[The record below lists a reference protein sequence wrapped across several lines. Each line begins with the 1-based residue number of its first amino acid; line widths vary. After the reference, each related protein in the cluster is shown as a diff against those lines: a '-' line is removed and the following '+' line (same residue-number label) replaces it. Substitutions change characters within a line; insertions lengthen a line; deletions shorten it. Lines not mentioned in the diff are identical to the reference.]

1 MDIFGQL
8 GINGAFLL
16 AQIINF
22 LILFFL
28 LRRFLLKP
36 VMNMLDARRQR
47 IEDGMKAADRA
58 RQAAETERAELMKK
72 LDEERRAAQS
82 RIAAVASD
90 SEKVRESILATAQ
103 AEAEE
108 IKTKARADAS
118 AERAQMLRDMQRQV
132 ADLAVL
138 AAERILGHELT
149 NPIEQKRMVN
159 EFLASKLQ

>member
-1 MDIFGQL
+1 
-8 GINGAFLL
+8 
-16 AQIINF
+16 
-22 LILFFL
+22 
-28 LRRFLLKP
+28 
-36 VMNMLDARRQR
+36 
-47 IEDGMKAADRA
+47 MKAADRA

-108 IKTKARADAS
+108 IKAKARADAS

>member
-1 MDIFGQL
+1 LDIFGQL

-58 RQAAETERAELMKK
+58 RQAAEAERTELMKK
-72 LDEERRAAQS
+72 LDEERRAAQG

-90 SEKVRESILATAQ
+90 SEKVRESILTSAR
-103 AEAEE
+103 AEAED
-108 IKTKARADAS
+108 IKTKARAEAS
-118 AERAQMLRDMQRQV
+118 AEREQMLRDMQRQV

-138 AAERILGHELT
+138 AAERILGHELS
-149 NPIEQKRMVN
+149 NPTEQKRMVN
-159 EFLASKLQ
+159 DFLASKLQ

>member
-22 LILFFL
+22 LILFYL

-47 IEDGMKAADRA
+47 TEDGMKAADRA
-58 RQAAETERAELMKK
+58 RQAAEAERTELMKK

-82 RIAAVASD
+82 RIAAVAGD
-90 SEKVRESILATAQ
+90 SEKVRESILTTAR
-103 AEAEE
+103 AEAED
-108 IKTKARADAS
+108 IKTKARAEAS
-118 AERAQMLRDMQRQV
+118 AERAQMLPDMQRQV

-138 AAERILGHELT
+138 AAARILGHELSST
-149 NPIEQKRMVN
+149 TEQKRMVN

>member
-22 LILFFL
+22 LILFYL

-58 RQAAETERAELMKK
+58 RQAAEAERTELMKK
-72 LDEERRAAQS
+72 LDEIR
-82 RIAAVASD
+82 
-90 SEKVRESILATAQ
+90 
-103 AEAEE
+103 
-108 IKTKARADAS
+108 
-118 AERAQMLRDMQRQV
+118 
-132 ADLAVL
+132 
-138 AAERILGHELT
+138 G
-149 NPIEQKRMVN
+149 
-159 EFLASKLQ
+159 